1 MSGGTN
7 ERVTR
12 RPRPAARLRAEH
24 AASYVEGKRVSWVE
38 LFYDLVL
45 VFAITKVTHE
55 LSDDVTWFG
64 LLDAWVVFTPFWWSW
79 VGAGI
84 LSNLTDLDHPLRR
97 VRLFG
102 MILITSMMTIAVP
115 MALDGDGLLF
125 AVLYLLL
132 RLLLLWW
139 AVDGFGALRLNP
151 FSISAVFTAPML
163 VATSMLSTPHQRI
176 AWTALMSVELS
187 TTWLL
192 RKRLSHIRVDVSHL
206 PERFGLVVILA
217 LGMALADSAESIPN
231 KFTTW
236 HAAGLVSVFLLVTG
250 MWWIYFD
257 ITHGAISHRLRTEND
272 HSRVV
277 RELLA
282 YGHYALFACICAVA
296 VGIRLILADPRSPAE
311 PASAVL
317 LCAGTGLYLAAF
329 VWSRWG
335 LPRSLSWIRFAGAAA
350 VVPTG
355 FLLHRQSGLALMSGL
370 AVLVCV
376 AAGIEFVMLR
386 AEDELETPQEGGP
399 VLEPAPLDGS
409 RLG

>member
-7 ERVTR
+7 ERLAR
-12 RPRPAARLRAEH
+12 RPHPNHRLRALH
-24 AASYVEGKRVSWVE
+24 ASVPVVGKRVSWVE

-55 LSDDVTWFG
+55 LADDVTWFG

-84 LSNLTDLDHPLRR
+84 LSNLTDLDHPKRR
-97 VRLFG
+97 LRLFG

-139 AVDGFGALRLNP
+139 AIDGFGAMRLNP
-151 FSISAVFTAPML
+151 FSISALFTAPML
-163 VATSMLSTPHQRI
+163 VATSLMSTPHQRI
-176 AWTALMSVELS
+176 AWTALMTVELS

-192 RKRLSHIRVDVSHL
+192 RKRLSHIKVDVAHL

-231 KFTTW
+231 RFTTW
-236 HAAGLVSVFLLVTG
+236 HAAALVSCFLLVAG

-257 ITHGAISHRLRTEND
+257 FTHGAISHRLRTEHD

-296 VGIRLILADPRSPAE
+296 VGIRLILADPRSRAE
-311 PASAVL
+311 PPSAVL
-317 LCAGTGLYLAAF
+317 LCAGTGLYMGAF

-350 VVPTG
+350 IVPTG
-355 FLLHRQSGLALMSGL
+355 LVLRNCSGLVLMTALAL
-370 AVLVCV
+370 LVC
-376 AAGIEFVMLR
+376 AAAAVEFVLLR
-386 AEDELETPQEGGP
+386 AAEG
-399 VLEPAPLDGS
+399 
-409 RLG
+409 